1 MKRCYQGREN
11 APSQESDKE
20 FFIFALKRSK
30 IMIKDILE
38 ITGIAGE
45 IIREG
50 FGKNFQIEYKTNE
63 KNLVTEIDKKSEKA
77 IMDFISK
84 KYPTHDILTE
94 ESGEHKKDSEYLW
107 VIDPLDGTT
116 NFAHGLPIFAV
127 SIGVM
132 KHNEIV
138 AGAVCDVMQ
147 NIFYSAEK
155 GSGAYA
161 NDVKLHVSANDRIG
175 LGVLVTGF
183 PYNVADNPDKA
194 FERFES
200 LTKQARAV
208 RRLGSAA
215 TDFCYVARGVFDGFW
230 EVSLHPWDICAGK
243 LIVEEAGGIVTNFA
257 GKEIDIFTQRILA
270 SNKKIHQQMIDGLKI
285 KS

>member
-1 MKRCYQGREN
+1 
-11 APSQESDKE
+11 
-20 FFIFALKRSK
+20 
-30 IMIKDILE
+30 MIKDIIE
-38 ITGIAGE
+38 IAKITGE
-45 IIREG
+45 IIRDG

-63 KNLVTEIDKKSEKA
+63 KNLVTEIDKKSEQA

-84 KYPTHDILTE
+84 KYPTHNILTE

-132 KHNEIV
+132 RKNEII
-138 AGAVCDVMQ
+138 AGVVYDIMT
-147 NIFYSAEK
+147 NIFYSSEK
-155 GSGAYA
+155 GSGAFA
-161 NDVKLHVSANDRIG
+161 NDKKLNVSSNENLG
-175 LGVLVTGF
+175 LAVLVTGF

-215 TDFCYVARGVFDGFW
+215 IDFCYVASGVFDGFW

-243 LIVEEAGGIVTNFA
+243 LIVEEAGGLVTDFN
-257 GKEIDIFTQRILA
+257 GKKIDIFSQQILA
-270 SNKKIHQQMIDGLKI
+270 SNKKIHQQLIDGLRV
-285 KS
+285 

>member
-1 MKRCYQGREN
+1 MIN
-11 APSQESDKE
+11 DIKE
-20 FFIFALKRSK
+20 IA
-30 IMIKDILE
+30 
-38 ITGIAGE
+38 GIAGE

-50 FGKNFQIEYKTNE
+50 FGKNFHIEYKTNE

-84 KYPTHDILTE
+84 KYPTHNILTE
-94 ESGEHKKDSEYLW
+94 ESGEHKKDSDFIW

-132 KHNEIV
+132 RKNEIV
-138 AGAVCDVMQ
+138 AGVVYDTMQ

-155 GSGAYA
+155 RSGAFA
-161 NDVKLHVSANDRIG
+161 NDKKIKVSDNDKIG

-215 TDFCYVARGVFDGFW
+215 IDFCYVARGVFDGFW
-230 EVSLHPWDICAGK
+230 EVSLHPWDLCAGK
-243 LIVEEAGGIVTNFA
+243 LIVEEAGGIVTDFN
-257 GKEIDIFTQRILA
+257 GNEIDIFSPQILA
-270 SNKKIHQQMIDGLKI
+270 SNKKIHQQLIDGLKV
-285 KS
+285 